1 MGFKRAL
8 LPFALTS
15 AIALSPIAGT
25 AAEKNTSASGSLV
38 RPRINIDNFGQVNA
52 NYFRGAQPDGRD
64 YKDLAAL
71 GVKMVIDLQRD
82 FDPAEQKLV
91 EAAGMKFH
99 RIGMSTRIAPTKEQ
113 LTSFLKLVNDPANQP
128 VYVHCAGGRHRTG
141 VMTAAYRITHDK
153 WNAEQA
159 FKEMKQFKFGADF
172 LHAEFKQFVYGY
184 PAALRASAAAVAA
197 EAAPLTKTGGQQ

>member
-25 AAEKNTSASGSLV
+25 AAEKNTSASDSLV

-128 VYVHCAGGRHRTG
+128 VYVHCAGGRHRSG
-141 VMTAAYRITHDK
+141 VMTAAYRI
-153 WNAEQA
+153 
-159 FKEMKQFKFGADF
+159 
-172 LHAEFKQFVYGY
+172 
-184 PAALRASAAAVAA
+184 
-197 EAAPLTKTGGQQ
+197 